1 MYVVAAFTL
10 DGHPFGS
17 SKVADRETAERTA
30 AVYMENPRVGRVEVR
45 KVLPAMA
52 TGNGRFR

>member
-1 MYVVAAFTL
+1 MYVVAAFTH

-17 SKVADRETAERTA
+17 TKVQDRDEAERTA
-30 AVYMENPRVGRVEVR
+30 TRYMANSKIGRVSVR